1 MADSP
6 KKFGLGKGLSS
17 LIPGAS
23 AVSAPSKERIFYVE
37 VGKINPNP
45 DQPRQDFNKDGLK
58 ELADSIKKYGVLQ
71 PLLVSKIEVD
81 TKSGRDVSYQ
91 LIAGERRWRASKLA
105 GVPTVPVIIRD
116 DFNQKNHR
124 LEVALIENI
133 QRKDLNPIE
142 EAEAYDRLQKE
153 FGLTQQEVAAKV
165 AKSREAVANSVRLLK
180 LSTEI
185 KESLRSGLLSRAH
198 ARALLAFNDE
208 SQQKN
213 VYQQILSGKLSTK
226 EVEKIA
232 SVSKPS
238 KDKNKT
244 AVNKKFEDLAKNLGE
259 TLKVPVLIHSAENG
273 GRIIIRFATLQ
284 ELNKIAKSIID

>member
-1 MADSP
+1 MAEFP
-6 KKFGLGKGLSS
+6 KKFGLGKGLGS
-17 LIPGAS
+17 LIPS
-23 AVSAPSKERIFYVE
+23 SSSVSVPTKERVFYIE
-37 VGKINPNP
+37 VSKINPNP

-81 TKSGRDVSYQ
+81 TKSGRDVTYQ

-105 GVPTVPVIIRD
+105 GISTVPVIIRD
-116 DFNQKNHR
+116 DFNQKNQR

-133 QRKDLNPIE
+133 QRRDLNPIE

-180 LSTEI
+180 LSNEV
-185 KESLRSGLLSRAH
+185 KESLRSGLLTRAH
-198 ARALLAFNDE
+198 ARALLSFENEA
-208 SQQKN
+208 QQKS

-232 SVSKPS
+232 SASKPT
-238 KDKNKT
+238 KDKAKS
-244 AVNKKFEDLAKNLGE
+244 AVNRKFEDLAKNLGD

-273 GRIIIRFATLQ
+273 GKIIIRFATLQ
-284 ELNKIAKSIID
+284 ELNKIAKTIID